1 MKTTASRRPA
11 LRLLAAAVLALGA
24 TATWA
29 QAPAWPAAGPIKLVV
44 PFTPGSGTDVM
55 ARLVA
60 EKLGPALGQQV
71 VVENRPGA
79 GGTVGAAQVAKSA
92 PDGYTLLVHSS
103 GHVVNPALYPKLT
116 YDTLKDFEGVTPL
129 ASLPNVLVVSPAKG
143 YKDVADLVAKVKA
156 RPDTAFYASAGNGS
170 ATHMNAE
177 QFRVTA
183 GLKAQHVPFKGTP
196 EAITDTIA
204 GRTDWFFAPLVS
216 ALPLIKDGRL
226 QALAVGTAAR
236 SATLPNVPSIAD
248 AGLKDAAYTFWV
260 GLFAPAKTPKPVL
273 ERLHAEV
280 TRVLGLPEVKERL
293 EKLGAAPM
301 PMAQAA
307 FEKFLETETAAAAQL
322 VKSAGIKLD

>member
-1 MKTTASRRPA
+1 MNTLNRRP
-11 LRLLAAAVLALGA
+11 LLQLLASTALAL
-24 TATWA
+24 TAHTAWS

-55 ARLVA
+55 ARVLA

-71 VVENRPGA
+71 VVENKPGA

-92 PDGYTLLVHSS
+92 ADGYTLLVHSS
-103 GHVVNPALYPKLT
+103 GHVVNPALYPKLA
-116 YDTLKDFEGVTPL
+116 YDTLKDFDGITPL
-129 ASLPNVLVVSPAKG
+129 ASLPNVLVVSPTKG
-143 YKDVADLVAKVKA
+143 YKDVADLVAKVRA
-156 RPDTAFYASAGNGS
+156 QPDKMFYASAGNGS

-177 QFRVTA
+177 QFRVVA

-196 EAITDTIA
+196 EALTDIIG

-216 ALPLIKDGRL
+216 VLPLVKDGKL

-236 SATLPNVPSIAD
+236 SSALPNVPSVTD
-248 AGLKDAAYTFWV
+248 AGLKDASYTFWV

-273 ERLHAEV
+273 DRLHAEV
-280 TRVLGLPEVKERL
+280 TKALALPDVKERL
-293 EKLGAAPM
+293 EKLGATPM

-307 FEKFLETETAAAAQL
+307 FEKFLESETAAAAQL
-322 VKSAGIKLD
+322 VKAAGIRLD

>member
-1 MKTTASRRPA
+1 M
-11 LRLLAAAVLALGA
+11 
-24 TATWA
+24 
-29 QAPAWPAAGPIKLVV
+29 
-44 PFTPGSGTDVM
+44 
-55 ARLVA
+55 
-60 EKLGPALGQQV
+60 
-71 VVENRPGA
+71 
-79 GGTVGAAQVAKSA
+79 
-92 PDGYTLLVHSS
+92 
-103 GHVVNPALYPKLT
+103 
-116 YDTLKDFEGVTPL
+116 
-129 ASLPNVLVVSPAKG
+129 LVVSPAKG
-143 YKDVADLVAKVKA
+143 YKDVADLVTKVKA

-236 SATLPNVPSIAD
+236 STALPNVPSIAD